1 MLIFLQTT
9 ILGLLNL
16 TYLIRISFWNYEYQK
31 IIICQ
36 NVSSLINIYV
46 ESSSLV
52 PWIILLAPMLFA
64 GVLFLSRHKRVFI
77 ACAQCAQ
84 CALYRPFI
92 SHLQALIMPL
102 LHHFCFSVTNYYS
115 IKQSRYS

>member
-77 ACAQCAQ
+77 ACAPM
-84 CALYRPFI
+84 CALPAIYFAFTGI
-92 SHLQALIMPL
+92 DYAS
-102 LHHFCFSVTNYYS
+102 S
-115 IKQSRYS
+115 